1 MHIRRLSAL
10 IGCLLALG
18 ATALRAQSAP
28 QLPST
33 DQSVTELKPDDPRVW
48 EHRLGPETAV
58 HVNAAEARSLG
69 FETYL
74 TFEIVVSAEGRVESA
89 TPIGNEKRH
98 LEEACAMEMARTF
111 KPWTQDGKNIR
122 VRVTDYVYLLP
133 PERWALVPRSFPE
146 PWNLKGV
153 KIELTRT
160 VCYGRCPA
168 YSVTIR
174 GDGNVHFRGDR
185 YVHDQG
191 EHDAHIDPAAV
202 MELVRQFEKANF
214 FAVGDKYVAEV
225 TDNPTYT
232 LTLTVAGKT
241 KTVTD
246 YVGEQVGMPL
256 VITDLENAVDNAAGT
271 ERWIKGNEQGGDAQS
286 GAEGGEL

>member
-10 IGCLLALG
+10 IGCLLVLG
-18 ATALRAQSAP
+18 ATALRAQSTP

-33 DQSVTELKPDDPRVW
+33 DRSVAELKPDNPRVW

-74 TFEIVVSAEGRVESA
+74 SFEIVVSAEGRVESA
-89 TPIGNEKRH
+89 TPVGNEKRH
-98 LEEACAMEMARTF
+98 LDEARAMEMVRRF
-111 KPWTQDGKNIR
+111 KPWMQDGKNIR

-146 PWNLKGV
+146 PWDLKGV
-153 KIELTRT
+153 KIQLSRT
-160 VCYGRCPA
+160 ACFGTCPI

-174 GDGNVHFRGDR
+174 GDGSVHFRGDR
-185 YVHDQG
+185 YVHYQG

-202 MELVRQFEKANF
+202 KDLVRRFEKANF
-214 FAVGDKYVAEV
+214 FAAGDKYVAGV

-256 VITDLENAVDNAAGT
+256 VITDLENAVDDAAGT
-271 ERWIKGNEQGGDAQS
+271 ERWIKGNAQR
-286 GAEGGEL
+286 GAEGGGL